1 MHIRPTSTDNNNMNA
16 TQDAMAE
23 AWPPM
28 LPNTGLCALHVHLN
42 NNAMLKWMQNF
53 TLMQISSISVKIFI
67 FLLLFHVL
75 LIKSN

>member
-42 NNAMLKWMQNF
+42 NNAMLK
-53 TLMQISSISVKIFI
+53 
-67 FLLLFHVL
+67 
-75 LIKSN
+75 